1 MPSRRIVTALKR
13 RCVFSKTTD
22 STTPSRGEEF
32 IMLLEDTTASQAE
45 VLAQHLC
52 MAVAEHDFARIGT
65 LTVSAGVTQHKDD
78 DDDQSLLVRVDNALY
93 LSKLNGRNRVS
104 VLD

>member
-1 MPSRRIVTALKR
+1 
-13 RCVFSKTTD
+13 
-22 STTPSRGEEF
+22 
-32 IMLLEDTTASQAE
+32 
-45 VLAQHLC
+45 
-52 MAVAEHDFARIGT
+52 MAVAQHDFARIGT

-104 VLD
+104 VVT